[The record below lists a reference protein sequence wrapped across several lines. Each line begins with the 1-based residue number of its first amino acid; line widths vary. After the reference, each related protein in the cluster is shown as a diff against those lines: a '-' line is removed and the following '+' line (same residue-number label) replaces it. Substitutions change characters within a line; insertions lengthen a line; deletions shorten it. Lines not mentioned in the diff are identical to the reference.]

1 MPLYAQTFFGI
12 SLDFT
17 NIQHSKNIYQRLTM
31 DIIRIYFLFSV
42 LSQTSKQ
49 LLSKFHLQKPSN
61 YKQIWRLR
69 PDPSCVH
76 KKCTLIIKCFSHTIC
91 HLELTSISKT
101 IIAFSKSA
109 NNFQRDNN
117 IYFLNILIFYYFLLC
132 FRILV
137 VFKIDCYLG
146 MVWLGFLRFKY

>member
-17 NIQHSKNIYQRLTM
+17 NIQHSKNIYQRL
-31 DIIRIYFLFSV
+31 RICFLFSV
-42 LSQTSKQ
+42 LNQISIQ
-49 LLSKFHLQKPSN
+49 LLSNFQSQKPSN

-69 PDPSCVH
+69 PDPSCVY

-101 IIAFSKSA
+101 IIAFSISA
-109 NNFQRDNN
+109 NKFRRGNN

-132 FRILV
+132 CRIRV
-137 VFKIDCYLG
+137 VVKIDCYLG
-146 MVWLGFLRFKY
+146 MVWLGFLRFKC

>member
-1 MPLYAQTFFGI
+1 MYIKDL
-12 SLDFT
+12 LW
-17 NIQHSKNIYQRLTM
+17 N
-31 DIIRIYFLFSV
+31 IIRIHFLFPV
-42 LSQTSKQ
+42 LIQTSKQ
-49 LLSKFHLQKPSN
+49 LLSNFQPQKPSN

-101 IIAFSKSA
+101 IIAFSINA
-109 NNFQRDNN
+109 NNFRKGNN

-132 FRILV
+132 CRIRV
-137 VFKIDCYLG
+137 VVKIDCYLG
-146 MVWLGFLRFKY
+146 MVWLGFLRFKC